1 MAPLNVALI
10 GYGNSAKVFH
20 VPFIQNTPDLTIY
33 AVFQRSPPP
42 QDGSGKS
49 HCTVDLSDA
58 KHYTDLDEMLR
69 DPKIDLCVVV
79 TRHDTHVPFAIKAL
93 QAGKH
98 GRH

>member
-1 MAPLNVALI
+1 
-10 GYGNSAKVFH
+10 
-20 VPFIQNTPDLTIY
+20 LTIY